1 MSFKKLLL
9 STAIATAST
18 ASFAMEAMD
27 DSSLSETTG
36 QDGLTV
42 IITPNASAANN
53 VITSDI
59 YLHDRDGVSGISTT
73 SGSIVIDGFALDLN
87 GVNSVAGNVSA
98 ISLWIDATGD
108 HNGATIG
115 GSAMLNIGVTL
126 PASTTISTGTIL
138 VGASLATSFG
148 AGAPTGQ
155 ETVLSN
161 MNITLVGQ
169 TSFNIQLGQEEQ
181 GAMIK
186 FSTSITNGIVIN
198 NFALEDAN
206 SGGSINAVRVAI
218 EDNGGANLTTSV
230 NVDAASNGLI
240 LTLTGL
246 GHSTGGLD
254 LAMSDV
260 GLGTTT
266 SIGDVEVVGLNLN
279 GTTIRILGH

>member
-9 STAIATAST
+9 STAIAAAST

-27 DSSLSETTG
+27 DSSMSETTG

-42 IITPNASAANN
+42 IITPPNTGIGA
-53 VITSDI
+53 DI
-59 YLHDRDGVSGISTT
+59 YLHDRDGMTGATT
-73 SGSIVIDGFALDLN
+73 SGSIVVDGFLLDLN
-87 GVNSVAGNVSA
+87 GTNTIAGGVSA

-108 HNGATIG
+108 HNGGAAG

-126 PASTTISTGTIL
+126 PASTSISTGTIL
-138 VGASLATSFG
+138 VGTSLATSFG

-169 TSFNIQLGQEEQ
+169 TSFNIQLGQEAQ
-181 GAMIK
+181 GAMIQ

-198 NFALEDAN
+198 NFALEDA
-206 SGGSINAVRVAI
+206 STGGGSINAVRVAI

-230 NVDAASNGLI
+230 NVDAASNGLV
-240 LTLTGL
+240 LTLTSL
-246 GHSTGGLD
+246 GTGAGID

-260 GLGTTT
+260 GLGNTT